1 MSAMRPEQKAQE
13 DPLKDRETRDAE
25 EPDEDVV
32 GHVYTGAL
40 RDREQLPS

>member
-1 MSAMRPEQKAQE
+1 MSAMQPEQPVQA
-13 DPLKDRETRDAE
+13 DAVNDREVSDVEERD
-25 EPDEDVV
+25 DDVA